1 MPEFKTYL
9 QAGYPA
15 LYVQTLEP
23 SRAIETLSPQVIEAQ
38 GIPFVWDLQNGVVD
52 QSNGEKIPNQA
63 DPNAAL
69 QSLSDFPENAVLFAW
84 NFQHFL
90 DSIEIIQAIQNGLDA
105 WKSRGQCL
113 VVLASELKLPV
124 ELERVFTLIEFE
136 LPGREALKTILKDIA
151 ASASLPMPEEIEH
164 ILNAAKGLTTFEA
177 ENAFALS
184 ALDAKPFAINTIAS
198 QKAQMV
204 KKNAS
209 IDILES
215 NDRFKDLGGLEQLKS
230 FSLQIAPSPLARG
243 LLLLGVPGCGK
254 SHFAK
259 ALGGEMNV
267 PTLSLDFGR
276 LFGSLVGQSEAR
288 IRQALAVAD
297 AMAPCV
303 LMIDEIDKGLSGA
316 GSSHQSDGGVGSRIF
331 GTFLSWLNDHT
342 SQVFV
347 VATTNNISQLP
358 AEFLRA
364 ERWDGIF
371 FVDLPT
377 KEEREAIL
385 KIHAKTYDL
394 TLSDLPDM
402 SAWSGAEIKSLCRI
416 TAMTSTTLKE
426 AAKYVVPLSRSMGEK
441 LKTLRDWAK
450 SRTIPASISV
460 MPERM
465 RKIAAR
471 IREN

>member
-1 MPEFKTYL
+1 
-9 QAGYPA
+9 
-15 LYVQTLEP
+15 
-23 SRAIETLSPQVIEAQ
+23 
-38 GIPFVWDLQNGVVD
+38 
-52 QSNGEKIPNQA
+52 
-63 DPNAAL
+63 
-69 QSLSDFPENAVLFAW
+69 
-84 NFQHFL
+84 
-90 DSIEIIQAIQNGLDA
+90 
-105 WKSRGQCL
+105 
-113 VVLASELKLPV
+113 
-124 ELERVFTLIEFE
+124 
-136 LPGREALKTILKDIA
+136 
-151 ASASLPMPEEIEH
+151 
-164 ILNAAKGLTTFEA
+164 
-177 ENAFALS
+177 
-184 ALDAKPFAINTIAS
+184 
-198 QKAQMV
+198 MV

-215 NDRFKDLGGLEQLKS
+215 TDRFDRLGGLEQLKS
-230 FSLQIAPSPLARG
+230 FALQIAPSPLARG

-259 ALGGEMNV
+259 ALGGELEV

-303 LMIDEIDKGLSGA
+303 LMIDEIDKGLSGT

-331 GTFLSWLNDHT
+331 GAFLTWLNDHT

-377 KEEREAIL
+377 REEREVIL
-385 KIHAKTYDL
+385 KIHAVAYGIA
-394 TLSDLPDM
+394 LSDLPDM

-416 TAMTSTTLKE
+416 AAMAGTTLKE
-426 AAKYVVPLSRSMGEK
+426 AARYVVPLSRSMGEK
-441 LKTLRDWAK
+441 LKTLRDWAE
-450 SRTIPASISV
+450 SRTIPASIPA
-460 MPERM
+460 MPERT

-471 IREN
+471 ITEN